1 MVIKELEGAIESI
14 LFALGESVELERIAG
29 AVEQDEE
36 TVRNVIRNMMTKYD
50 TDDRGI
56 HIIEM
61 DGAFQL
67 CTKPDMY
74 EYLIKVAHIPKKHV
88 LTDVLL
94 ETLSIV
100 AYKQPITRIEIEKIR
115 GVSSDHAVSKL
126 VEYGLIQEVGR
137 MDAPGRPM
145 MFGTTEEFLRYFNY
159 ESLDDLPILNQ
170 ETIEDFK
177 AEVEQELGFVPEND
191 GKDKD
196 FDDIFGESEDAI
208 SDMIKDD
215 AADMSESD
223 DE

>member
-1 MVIKELEGAIESI
+1 M
-14 LFALGESVELERIAG
+14 
-29 AVEQDEE
+29 
-36 TVRNVIRNMMTKYD
+36 
-50 TDDRGI
+50 
-56 HIIEM
+56 
-61 DGAFQL
+61 
-67 CTKPDMY
+67 
-74 EYLIKVAHIPKKHV
+74 
-88 LTDVLL
+88 LL

-191 GKDKD
+191 GKDQD
-196 FDDIFGESEDAI
+196 FDDIFGET
-208 SDMIKDD
+208 DD
-215 AADMSESD
+215 LMPDVSSDMSESD

>member
-14 LFALGESVELERIAG
+14 LFALGDSVELERIAG

-50 TDDRGI
+50 TEERGI

-67 CTKPDMY
+67 CTKPEMY

-191 GKDKD
+191 GKDQD
-196 FDDIFGESEDAI
+196 FDDIFGET
-208 SDMIKDD
+208 DD
-215 AADMSESD
+215 LIPDINDDPDMSESD

>member
-1 MVIKELEGAIESI
+1 MEKETEMVIKELEGAIESI

-115 GVSSDHAVSKL
+115 GVSSEHAVSKL

-177 AEVEQELGFVPEND
+177 AEVEQELGFVSENSEDDQDFDEIFGEKDDPVGDIPEND
-191 GKDKD
+191 
-196 FDDIFGESEDAI
+196 
-208 SDMIKDD
+208 
-215 AADMSESD
+215 

>member
-50 TDDRGI
+50 TDERGI

-67 CTKPDMY
+67 CTKPEMY

-191 GKDKD
+191 GKDQD
-196 FDDIFGESEDAI
+196 FDDIFGET
-208 SDMIKDD
+208 DD
-215 AADMSESD
+215 LMPDVSSDMSESD

>member
-1 MVIKELEGAIESI
+1 MVVKELEGAIEAI
-14 LFALGESVELERIAG
+14 LYTLGESVELERIAG
-29 AVEQDEE
+29 AVDQDEE

-50 TDDRGI
+50 SDERGI

-61 DGAFQL
+61 DGAFQM
-67 CTKPDMY
+67 CTKPEMY

-177 AEVEQELGFVPEND
+177 AEVEKELGFESEEPAD
-191 GKDKD
+191 TDTDDDD
-196 FDDIFGESEDAI
+196 FDALFGYGTRSET
-208 SDMIKDD
+208 
-215 AADMSESD
+215 E